1 MWSFKEGYSWCWGWI
16 CSFFGGMCQ
25 PSLKW
30 WNMFTRKW
38 IEWRGGGFLGHF
50 RPCEKDEALRS
61 NFGSCLFLNFPMA
74 FASWRFCFG
83 FTWIHWLPDWYI
95 YLNGSSFSSFGREML
110 WEWHCY
116 HPAGSFENN
125 AMKKWCCKLYLKLI
139 QG

>member
-61 NFGSCLFLNFPMA
+61 NFGSCLFLHFPMA
-74 FASWRFCFG
+74 FASWHFCFG

-95 YLNGSSFSSFGREML
+95 YLNGSSFSSFGRK
-110 WEWHCY
+110 C
-116 HPAGSFENN
+116 FENGTVI
-125 AMKKWCCKLYLKLI
+125 I
-139 QG
+139 QLDPLRIMIWRNGAASFILN